1 MILQQYRE
9 MAYRAHTNTSFSPE
23 KRADSMI
30 SDYSAELESM
40 LDGKTEE
47 QQERIKSVYTRYF
60 TAWLSSKSR
69 CFSVMITGP
78 SGFNNRRHAK
88 ANTSEHN
95 AYERFREAITKLNRR
110 TKVKLSRDE
119 RIEGCRTELERLE
132 RAQVIMKA
140 INKALKPVK
149 QDDIPKRMTEL
160 MTEYGID
167 MQFVKSHYW
176 DSKFPSFML
185 TNNRANMK
193 SKEQYLLSLER
204 KAEKAKE
211 DQTEI
216 KVTVNGEAAT
226 MVYNYEIDRI
236 QFSFDGKPER
246 ETIAKL
252 KSCAMKWSP
261 TNGTW
266 QRQITPNANYVI
278 KHHLIDK

>member
-9 MAYRAHTNTSFSPE
+9 LAYRAHTNTSFSPE

-30 SDYSAELESM
+30 SDYSSELKSM

-60 TAWLSSKSR
+60 KQWLSSKSR
-69 CFSVMITGP
+69 CFSVMITG
-78 SGFNNRRHAK
+78 SGNFNSRRHAK
-88 ANTSEHN
+88 ANNSEHN
-95 AYERFREAITKLNRR
+95 AYERFREAVTKLNRR

-119 RIEGCRTELERLE
+119 RIEGYRTELERLE

-149 QDDIPKRMTEL
+149 QDDIPKRMKEL

-167 MQFVKSHYW
+167 MQFIKSHYW

-226 MVYNYEIDRI
+226 MVYN
-236 QFSFDGKPER
+236 
-246 ETIAKL
+246 
-252 KSCAMKWSP
+252 
-261 TNGTW
+261 
-266 QRQITPNANYVI
+266 
-278 KHHLIDK
+278 